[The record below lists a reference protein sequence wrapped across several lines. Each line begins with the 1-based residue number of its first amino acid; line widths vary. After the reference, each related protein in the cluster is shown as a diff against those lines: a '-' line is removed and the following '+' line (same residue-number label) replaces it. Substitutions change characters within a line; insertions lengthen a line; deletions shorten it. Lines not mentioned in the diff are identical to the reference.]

1 MSSGAHHFLTTP
13 PPPPPSLL
21 RSAGIGNIKSRSRAC
36 SHHARLASRMA
47 RSYCGCTNKQT
58 NMAKRK
64 VCCCLGQIA
73 KHSVDLAE
81 VVVEA
86 EVFPNILKC
95 LRDSDLYVR
104 KNAATCIREIAKHTP
119 EVRKL
124 AVEALERRNSVRS
137 AFLAVRGHSE

>member
-1 MSSGAHHFLTTP
+1 M
-13 PPPPPSLL
+13 
-21 RSAGIGNIKSRSRAC
+21 
-36 SHHARLASRMA
+36 
-47 RSYCGCTNKQT
+47 
-58 NMAKRK
+58 
-64 VCCCLGQIA
+64 CCCLAQIA

-119 EVRKL
+119 EVLRKKWYPKSFLTHFLFIHTVQTRLIVPMVSPILCL
-124 AVEALERRNSVRS
+124 ARGRGMSLILKIKLTVRMYV
-137 AFLAVRGHSE
+137 ACTLLARGSDPV

>member
-1 MSSGAHHFLTTP
+1 M
-13 PPPPPSLL
+13 
-21 RSAGIGNIKSRSRAC
+21 
-36 SHHARLASRMA
+36 
-47 RSYCGCTNKQT
+47 
-58 NMAKRK
+58 
-64 VCCCLGQIA
+64 CCCLGQIA

-119 EVRKL
+119 EVIEPVPQRKQG
-124 AVEALERRNSVRS
+124 LEDISFFLFFLFVVVVVVSFAFRSSLNSWEILLS
-137 AFLAVRGHSE
+137 P

>member
-1 MSSGAHHFLTTP
+1 M
-13 PPPPPSLL
+13 
-21 RSAGIGNIKSRSRAC
+21 
-36 SHHARLASRMA
+36 
-47 RSYCGCTNKQT
+47 
-58 NMAKRK
+58 
-64 VCCCLGQIA
+64 CCCLGQIA

-119 EVRKL
+119 EVREPHLLKT
-124 AVEALERRNSVRS
+124 LERRRS
-137 AFLAVRGHSE
+137 PSDFLIIPCKSFLSAAPSRVRGRTNDWSKGAVGVTDGPEIG

>member
-1 MSSGAHHFLTTP
+1 M
-13 PPPPPSLL
+13 
-21 RSAGIGNIKSRSRAC
+21 
-36 SHHARLASRMA
+36 
-47 RSYCGCTNKQT
+47 
-58 NMAKRK
+58 
-64 VCCCLGQIA
+64 CCCLGQIA

-119 EVRKL
+119 EVRPSL
-124 AVEALERRNSVRS
+124 RVLRCERSGEEESNLDGVEK
-137 AFLAVRGHSE
+137 